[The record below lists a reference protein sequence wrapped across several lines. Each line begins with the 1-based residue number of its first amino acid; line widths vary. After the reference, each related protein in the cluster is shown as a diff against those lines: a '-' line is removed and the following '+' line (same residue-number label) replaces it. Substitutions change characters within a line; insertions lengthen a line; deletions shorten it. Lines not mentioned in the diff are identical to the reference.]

1 MPPLANTPYK
11 SPYLAGNWQLDW
23 PARAWSEE
31 RNMPYLK
38 PERPEKVNAPSLKTS
53 KQRGERL
60 VCLTAYDYP
69 TARIVDEAGID
80 IILVGD
86 SLGNVV
92 LGYGNTVPVTL
103 EEILIHLK
111 AVRRAVQ
118 RALLV
123 ADMPYGSFHTGADDA
138 VRNALR
144 LVKEGGAEA
153 VKLEGG
159 HKRVQL
165 VKRLVDEEIAVMG
178 HIGLTPQSINKLGAY
193 RVQGKTAATARQ
205 LVDDARALEDAGAFA
220 IVLEVVPRE
229 IAKLITETVS
239 IPTIGIGAGAE
250 CDIQVLVLHDMLGLS
265 FGKLARFV
273 RPYANVG
280 QVMTD
285 AVTRYA
291 DDVRNGTY
299 PSDDESYA
307 LPAEAAD
314 ELKIEKPVNRK
325 S

>member
-1 MPPLANTPYK
+1 
-11 SPYLAGNWQLDW
+11 
-23 PARAWSEE
+23 
-31 RNMPYLK
+31 MPYLK
-38 PERPEKVNAPSLKTS
+38 PERPEKVNAPSLKAS
-53 KQRGERL
+53 KARGERL
-60 VCLTAYDYP
+60 VCLTAYDFP

-103 EEILIHLK
+103 DEILIHLK

-205 LVDDARALEDAGAFA
+205 LLDDARALEDAGAFA

-229 IAKLITETVS
+229 IASLISETVS
-239 IPTIGIGAGAE
+239 IPTIGIGAGAG

-273 RPYANVG
+273 RPYANLHEVI
-280 QVMTD
+280 TD

-299 PSDDESYA
+299 PSEDESYA
-307 LPAEAAD
+307 LPADAAE
-314 ELKIEKPVNRK
+314 ELKIEKNVNSK

>member
-1 MPPLANTPYK
+1 
-11 SPYLAGNWQLDW
+11 
-23 PARAWSEE
+23 
-31 RNMPYLK
+31 MPYLK
-38 PERPEKVNAPSLKTS
+38 PERPEKVNAPSLKAS

-60 VCLTAYDYP
+60 VCLTAYDFP

-103 EEILIHLK
+103 DEILIHLK

-193 RVQGKTAATARQ
+193 RVQGKTAVTARQ
-205 LVDDARALEDAGAFA
+205 LLDDARALEDAGAFA

-229 IAKLITETVS
+229 IASLITETIS
-239 IPTIGIGAGAE
+239 IPTIGIGAGAG

-273 RPYANVG
+273 RPYANLNEVI
-280 QVMTD
+280 TD

-291 DDVRNGTY
+291 DDVRSGTY
-299 PSDDESYA
+299 PSNDESYA
-307 LPAEAAD
+307 LPAEAAE
-314 ELKIEKPVNRK
+314 ELKLEKPVNRE

>member
-1 MPPLANTPYK
+1 
-11 SPYLAGNWQLDW
+11 
-23 PARAWSEE
+23 
-31 RNMPYLK
+31 MPYLK
-38 PERPEKVNAPSLKTS
+38 PERPEKVSAPSLKLS

-80 IILVGD
+80 VILVGD

-103 EEILIHLK
+103 DEILIHLK

-123 ADMPYGSFHTGADDA
+123 ADMPYGSFHTGDDDA

-153 VKLEGG
+153 IKLEGG
-159 HKRVQL
+159 HKRVPL
-165 VKRLVDEEIAVMG
+165 VKRLVDEEISVMG
-178 HIGLTPQSINKLGAY
+178 HIGLTPQSINQLGAY
-193 RVQGKTAATARQ
+193 RVQGKTPKAAQQ
-205 LVDDARALEDAGAFA
+205 LIDDAKAMEDAGAFA
-220 IVLEVVPRE
+220 VVLEVVPRE
-229 IAKLITETVS
+229 IAKMITESIS
-239 IPTIGIGAGAE
+239 IPTIGIGAGVH

-265 FGKLARFV
+265 FGKQARFV
-273 RPYANVG
+273 RPYANLRE
-280 QVMTD
+280 VMTD
-285 AVTRYA
+285 AVSRYA

-299 PSDDESYA
+299 PSEAESYA
-307 LPAEAAD
+307 LPAETAA
-314 ELKIEKPVNRK
+314 ELDIEVPSRDSKAEK

>member
-1 MPPLANTPYK
+1 MV
-11 SPYLAGNWQLDW
+11 
-23 PARAWSEE
+23 
-31 RNMPYLK
+31 YLK
-38 PERPEKVNAPSLKTS
+38 QQRPEKVTVPAVRAS
-53 KQRGERL
+53 KERGERL

-69 TARIVDEAGID
+69 TARIVDEAGTD

-103 EEILIHLK
+103 DEILIHLK

-123 ADMPYGSFHTGADDA
+123 ADMPYGTFHTGDDDA

-165 VKRLVDEEIAVMG
+165 VKRLVDEEISVMG
-178 HIGLTPQSINKLGAY
+178 QIGLTPQSINQLGAY
-193 RVQGKTAATARQ
+193 RVQGKTAKAAQQ
-205 LVDDARALEDAGAFA
+205 LIDDAKALEDAGAFA
-220 IVLEVVPRE
+220 VVLEVVPRE
-229 IAKLITETVS
+229 IAKIITESIS
-239 IPTIGIGAGAE
+239 IPTIGIGAGAD
-250 CDIQVLVLHDMLGLS
+250 CDIQVLVIHDMLGLS

-273 RPYANVG
+273 RPYANLSE
-280 QVMTD
+280 VMTE

-307 LPAEAAD
+307 LPADAAA
-314 ELKIEKPVNRK
+314 ELKINKPVQDSK
-325 S
+325 AEK